1 MRLSTCLDISPAVAR
16 TRYERTVAAYWHH
29 RPRALRSVLCRAD
42 GDPCHDHGGLGDF
55 VAPPRE
61 APRREREALL
71 LAEMHR
77 LERAQTEHLLSLLGA
92 VGPAERILDAGSGGG
107 ATSLAVAERLRCQV
121 DGVDI
126 APAQVAS
133 ARRLAAERGL
143 SERLRFHHRNLA
155 DTGFAAAHFDR
166 VLVSEATMYV
176 DLDDAFAELARV
188 LRPGGTLALITWC
201 RNEAPSRTS
210 PHAAVIDAN
219 HVCRTH
225 TRSAY
230 HQAIE
235 AHGLALRSVQDLT
248 RAAIPYY
255 QLRQQLPAF
264 SEDSADEAYRA
275 GYQGG
280 LLQYIA
286 LVAER
291 VPPR

>member
-1 MRLSTCLDISPAVAR
+1 MPALSFPHDEHNFGGQPMARLATEHSTPLYAYDSQRI
-16 TRYERTVAAYWHH
+16 TRRIADL
-29 RPRALRSVLCRAD
+29 RALLPGSIGIHYAIKANPFPPVLR
-42 GDPCHDHGGLGDF
+42 LI
-55 VAPPRE
+55 
-61 APRREREALL
+61 
-71 LAEMHR
+71 AE
-77 LERAQTEHLLSLLGA
+77 
-92 VGPAERILDAGSGGG
+92 
-107 ATSLAVAERLRCQV
+107 QV

-176 DLDDAFAELARV
+176 DLNDAFAELARV

-235 AHGLALRSVQDLT
+235 AHGLVLRSVQDLT

-275 GYQGG
+275 GYQDG